1 MHKSDCIPGNWEV
14 YKWYVEQIPYQKGFN
29 VRRGLHKKCQKNF
42 SLRRVCRNSIM
53 KHFLNPFVNDAYIFN
68 DMKANSD
75 YMRLKDVPPS

>member
-1 MHKSDCIPGNWEV
+1 MFEEGCMK
-14 YKWYVEQIPYQKGFN
+14 N
-29 VRRGLHKKCQKNF
+29 VKKNF